1 MTGNNDK
8 VPHDGTSAQIETN
21 ALTVEQ
27 ALGLLWQQAPDIA
40 LVLLDRSSTIIG
52 WRAASEKIFGYSE
65 AEMLGGTIDILFTEE
80 DRALGLPQL
89 EREVA
94 LSAQRS
100 EDDRWHLRK
109 DGTRIW
115 VFGSLIAL
123 REGDRHVG
131 FAKLMSDRTN
141 LRAQL
146 ETLENRLD
154 GAHDALRGRDA
165 FFGRLTHE
173 IRNALGP
180 VRNATELVERKGLLT
195 GELEVPFNIVKRQV
209 VQMTRMLEDLAEVVR
224 FGTGKLQLV
233 MQRFDLGAD
242 LVEIAA
248 TLTEDAKRKNQTIAV
263 HVPSAP
269 VPIVADKARVHQ
281 IVFNLLHN
289 AIKYTP
295 PGGRIWLHGSVEV
308 DQAVIKVQDTGAG
321 IAPALLPK
329 IFELFTQEDPHQSGG
344 GFGVGL
350 SLVKDLV
357 DAHRGFV
364 EVRCEGKHRGSEFTV
379 RLPLRPA
386 Y

>member
-21 ALTVEQ
+21 PLTVEQ

-123 REGDRHVG
+123 REGNRHVG